1 MLTLTEDIPFRAAV
15 TLKCAHV
22 RLATSTH
29 RSMHVHVEMF
39 CWDICDLGSPGISRL
54 PVPSDTALAGA
65 GTRFSG
71 ARAYVSH
78 HTTYTTMPLREC
90 EDRLL

>member
-1 MLTLTEDIPFRAAV
+1 MLTLTEDIPFAFRAAV

-39 CWDICDLGSPGISRL
+39 CWDICDLGSPWKPRYKQVTGAQRHC
-54 PVPSDTALAGA
+54 AGWRWN
-65 GTRFSG
+65 TI
-71 ARAYVSH
+71 
-78 HTTYTTMPLREC
+78 
-90 EDRLL
+90 